1 MHSKTT
7 KTEAPVQVMAS
18 PLSLIFT
25 NSTVRA
31 GTPSPASEIGGKYFD
46 LSKLLVE
53 HEDETFLMRVAG
65 PSMINYGID
74 DGDLI
79 VVDRA
84 KIPHSGNI
92 VVAVVDG
99 EYTVKALYQTNDML
113 RLKAGNP
120 DYPDIVPREGQI
132 LEIWGVVTSCIKR
145 FS

>member
-1 MHSKTT
+1 MYSIKNTI
-7 KTEAPVQVMAS
+7 EALVPVIAS
-18 PLSLIFT
+18 PISLIFT

-31 GTPSPASEIGGKYFD
+31 GAPSPASEVDGKYFD

-65 PSMINYGID
+65 PSMIEYGIED
-74 DGDLI
+74 ADLI

-99 EYTVKALYQTNDML
+99 EYTVKKLYQTNDELM
-113 RLKAGNP
+113 LKAGNRE
-120 DYPDIVPREGQI
+120 YPDIVPREGQI

>member
-1 MHSKTT
+1 M
-7 KTEAPVQVMAS
+7 PVIAS
-18 PLSLIFT
+18 PISLIFT

-31 GTPSPASEIGGKYFD
+31 GPPSPASEVDGKFFD
-46 LSKLLVE
+46 LSKLLVAY
-53 HEDETFLMRVAG
+53 EDETFLMRVAG
-65 PSMINYGID
+65 PSMTEYGIE

-99 EYTVKALYQTNDML
+99 EYTVKALYQTNDELM
-113 RLKAGNP
+113 LKAGNR
-120 DYPDIVPREGQI
+120 DYPDIVLREGQI
-132 LEIWGVVTSCIKR
+132 LEIWGVVASCIKR

>member
-1 MHSKTT
+1 M
-7 KTEAPVQVMAS
+7 PVIAS
-18 PLSLIFT
+18 PISLIFT

-31 GTPSPASEIGGKYFD
+31 GAPSPASEVDGKYFN

-65 PSMINYGID
+65 PSMIEYGIE

-99 EYTVKALYQTNDML
+99 EYTVKKLHQTNDELM
-113 RLKAGNP
+113 LKAGNRE
-120 DYPDIVPREGQI
+120 YPDIVPREGQI